1 MTLARQ
7 FRRLLSRQYA
17 ICNAVPTSDKHIG
30 TGTLLGE
37 GRRIS
42 VDGKE
47 LVGHDG
53 TLLVIGLTDD
63 IDNSTESRGAD
74 GHLNGAASV
83 NDALAS
89 DEALSGVEGNGSH
102 VVATEMLSNLK
113 NESLTG
119 ILDLKGVEN
128 RRQVTL
134 ELDIDDGTND
144 LGNLTNTSVSTEGS
158 YR

>member
-1 MTLARQ
+1 MTPARR
-7 FRRLLSRQYA
+7 FRRLSSRQYA

-42 VDGKE
+42 MDGKE

-53 TLLVIGLTDD
+53 TLLVNGLTDD

-74 GHLNGAASV
+74 GHPNGAASV

-102 VVATEMLSNLK
+102 VVATEMLGNLE

-119 ILDLKGVEN
+119 ILDLKGVLN
-128 RRQVTL
+128 RREVAL
-134 ELDIDDGTND
+134 ELNIDDGTND
-144 LGNLTNTSVSTEGS
+144 LGNLANSQV
-158 YR
+158 